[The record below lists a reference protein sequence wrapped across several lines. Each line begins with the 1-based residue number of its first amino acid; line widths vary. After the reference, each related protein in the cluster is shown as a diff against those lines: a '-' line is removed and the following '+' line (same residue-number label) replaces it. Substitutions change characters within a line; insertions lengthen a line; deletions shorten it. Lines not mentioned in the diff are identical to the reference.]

1 MAKPPMAKARA
12 KKRPRARGQRA
23 AAAGGGPDARSG
35 AELRLRTDVRPQ
47 RYALALELD
56 PQSTRSYRGS
66 LRIELQVK
74 RECEAFELHAL
85 DLSVRGVRLSV
96 DGKPLPVRIEPRPEL
111 ERIRIVPAAP
121 LARGPAVL
129 ELRFNGKLRG
139 DLRGLYLASSGE
151 RRYAFSQLEAADA
164 RRFFPCFDEP
174 SFKARFSIEVVTR
187 ARYAV
192 VSNAPQVSSQ
202 RLPNGMQRVRFAQ
215 TPLLSTYL
223 IALAVGELRASAP
236 VYAGKTPIRVWH
248 VPGQARMTSFAL
260 DAARECLLRL
270 ERWFGVRYPY
280 AKLDLVAVPDFEI
293 GAMENAGA
301 VFFRETLLLIDEK
314 RASLAE
320 KKRAIEVIC
329 HELAHMWYGNL
340 VTMAWWDDLWLNEAF
355 ATWMAFAIVDE
366 WQPKLQMWNDFGHGR
381 SSAFGLD
388 ALDSTHPIYAP
399 VRTPEEATENF
410 DAITYEKGAAV
421 IRMLERY
428 LGAARFRRGVRAYMR
443 KHRESNARAR
453 DLWNALAAHAGSTSG
468 DKGAKADGRDAIDG
482 VVRPWIERAGFPL
495 LHAKLSTRGKQ
506 PTLLLEQTRFRAA
519 GETASRGSGRGR
531 RERRERPWPIPV
543 VLALGV
549 RGQRRDQRVL
559 LRTESARVR
568 LPRGT
573 EFVYANAEEGGFY
586 RPLHD
591 AAALAALTK
600 HRKQLA
606 SSERLGLCTHLWSCV
621 HAGYGPLD
629 SFLDFACA
637 LGDERDPD
645 VLAAL
650 AAPLQ
655 HVLDQLAPQAGR
667 DAVTALRAVLAQT
680 FAPAL
685 DKLGLRARR
694 SEPEAARLR
703 RSELLNLV
711 AVLAEHPPA
720 VQEAEVLC
728 ESYLRKSGSVEAN
741 LVSPALI
748 VGARLGNARRHA
760 RYVAGASSE
769 RTPQERRRL
778 RMALG
783 DFSERDCNTRTLALC
798 LRGDT
803 IPTQD
808 VALLLARMLQNP
820 AAAEQTWRF
829 IRDQWPRL
837 QKRVPPL
844 LVGRLIEATP
854 ALQTEANRRAL
865 LAFAKKY
872 PLPTATRAVIQANE
886 RFELDAALRQRA
898 APQLKTWLAT
908 R

>member
-1 MAKPPMAKARA
+1 MAKARA
-12 KKRPRARGQRA
+12 TKRPVKPHAKRARPAKPRATRGRATKLRAKRERA
-23 AAAGGGPDARSG
+23 AR
-35 AELRLRTDVRPQ
+35 AELRLANDVRPL
-47 RYALALELD
+47 RYALALDLD
-56 PQSTRSYRGS
+56 PQRTRAYRGS

-74 RECEAFELHAL
+74 RESKAFELHAV
-85 DLSVRGVRLSV
+85 DLNVRSVRLLVGGKRVRAA
-96 DGKPLPVRIEPRPEL
+96 IEPRPEL
-111 ERIRIVPAAP
+111 ERIRIVPATP
-121 LARGPAVL
+121 LPRGPAVL
-129 ELRFNGKLRG
+129 ELRFGGNLRS
-139 DLRGLYLASSGE
+139 DLRGLYLAKSGD

-174 SFKARFSIEVVTR
+174 AFKARFSLEVTTR

-192 VSNAPQVSSQ
+192 VSNAPQLASE
-202 RLPNGMQRVRFAQ
+202 RLPGGRQRVRFAQ

-236 VYAGKTPIRVWH
+236 VYAGRTPIRVWH

-260 DAARECLLRL
+260 AAARECLLRL
-270 ERWFGVRYPY
+270 ERYFGVRYPY
-280 AKLDLVAVPDFEI
+280 AKLDLCAVPDFEI

-355 ATWMAFAIVDE
+355 ATWMAFAIVAE

-381 SSAFGLD
+381 SSAFTLD
-388 ALDSTHPIYAP
+388 ALDSTHPIYAQ
-399 VRTPEEATENF
+399 VLTAEQATENF

-443 KHRESNARAR
+443 KHREGNARAR
-453 DLWNALAAHAGSTSG
+453 DLWNALAEHAGRTPG
-468 DKGAKADGRDAIDG
+468 DRGGGRDAVDG
-482 VVRPWIERAGFPL
+482 VVRPWIERPGFPL
-495 LHAKLSTRGKQ
+495 LRARLSTSGKR
-506 PTLLLEQTRFRAA
+506 PALLLEQTRFRASGIA
-519 GETASRGSGRGR
+519 GKLR
-531 RERRERPWPIPV
+531 REQPWPIPV
-543 VLALGV
+543 VLAVGV
-549 RGQRRDQRVL
+549 NGGRRDQRVL
-559 LRTESARVR
+559 LRSERARVR

-629 SFLDFACA
+629 AFLDFACA

-650 AAPLQ
+650 ASPLQ
-655 HVLDQLAPQAGR
+655 HVIDQLAPAAGR
-667 DAVTALRAVLAQT
+667 DADKALRAVLAQR

-685 DKLGLRARR
+685 EQLGLRARR
-694 SEPEAARLR
+694 SEPEATRLR
-703 RSELLNLV
+703 RGELLNLV
-711 AVLAEHPPA
+711 AVVAEHPET
-720 VQEAEVLC
+720 VSEAEALC
-728 ESYLRKSGSVEAN
+728 ESYLRRSSAVEAN
-741 LVSPALI
+741 LVTPVLI
-748 VGARLGNARRHA
+748 VGAHLGDTRRHA
-760 RYVAGASSE
+760 RYVEGASSQP
-769 RTPQERRRL
+769 TPQERRRL

-783 DFSERDCNTRTLALC
+783 DFSDRDCNARTLALC
-798 LRGDT
+798 LRGET

-808 VALLLARMLQNP
+808 VALLLARMLQNTS
-820 AAAEQTWRF
+820 AGQQTWRF

-837 QKRVPPL
+837 RKRVPPA
-844 LVGRLIEATP
+844 LVSRLIESTP
-854 ALQTEANRRAL
+854 ALQTEASRRAV
-865 LAFAKKY
+865 LAFAKKH
-872 PLPTATRAVIQANE
+872 PLPTAARAVVQADE
-886 RFELDAALRQRA
+886 RFKLDAALRERA
-898 APQLKTWLAT
+898 APELKAWLA
-908 R
+908 RK